1 MISFGKKIAILR
13 KEKGLSQ
20 GELAA
25 QLKTSVSVI
34 SWYERDEMIPSIEAA
49 KNIADLLSSTVGYLL
64 GENEESNIFKDPEI
78 LDRFKAFKDEVKEK
92 ICFTID
98 ALIHEITNRKRY
110 ATK

>member
-34 SWYERDEMIPSIEAA
+34 S
-49 KNIADLLSSTVGYLL
+49 
-64 GENEESNIFKDPEI
+64 
-78 LDRFKAFKDEVKEK
+78 
-92 ICFTID
+92 
-98 ALIHEITNRKRY
+98 
-110 ATK
+110 

>member
-34 SWYERDEMIPSIEAA
+34 SRYERDEMIPSIEAA
-49 KNIADLLSSTVGYLL
+49 KKLADLLDFYCWLS
-64 GENEESNIFKDPEI
+64 
-78 LDRFKAFKDEVKEK
+78 AW
-92 ICFTID
+92 
-98 ALIHEITNRKRY
+98 RKQRVEHF
-110 ATK
+110 